1 MIDLI
6 LFAALALFVLIRLF
20 NTLGKIDSGHEM
32 RNHKRNLSPQEE
44 IHSTNQPVD
53 ISIASAFEASL
64 PVEIREVFDKI
75 RVQYPKFNAEQFLN
89 GARNAFPMILEA
101 FAKHDAETLRR
112 LLTTEIFKTFKAEI
126 DRRKASGL
134 IYNSI
139 VLMIKECEIT
149 QATFDGQ
156 EIVISLRIVSEQ
168 INSVTDAQ
176 GNLIE
181 GDPNNSEIIE
191 DNWSFAK
198 KIKSPSAI
206 WLLAK
211 TDI

>member
-6 LFAALALFVLIRLF
+6 LFAALALFVFVRLF

-32 RNHKRNLSPQEE
+32 RSQKNNFSQQEE
-44 IHSTNQPVD
+44 RPADASFD

-64 PVEIREVFDKI
+64 PAEIREVFDKV
-75 RVQYPKFNAEQFLN
+75 RAQYPKFNAEQFLN
-89 GARNAFPMILEA
+89 GARNAFSMVIEA
-101 FAKHDAETLRR
+101 FAKHDTETLRR
-112 LLTTEIFKTFKAEI
+112 LLTAEILKTFKAEI

-134 IYNSI
+134 VYNSI
-139 VLMIKECEIT
+139 VLMIKECEIIK
-149 QATFDGQ
+149 ATFDGQ
-156 EIVISLRIVSEQ
+156 EIIISLRIISEQ

-181 GDPNNSEIIE
+181 GDPNNPEAIE